1 MLLTHSAKKFLF
13 YFSLSYIVIIIPV
26 QTTVA
31 GANHFLFTAP
41 GLGTELLPDLHKR
54 KDAVQNFSRL

>member
-1 MLLTHSAKKFLF
+1 MLLTHSAKKYLF

-31 GANHFLFTAP
+31 GADHFLFTAP
-41 GLGTELLPDLHKR
+41 GLGKFLIRFL
-54 KDAVQNFSRL
+54 V